1 MRKIYVMDAR
11 DRLKEF
17 LLAKGFVIE
26 QDEVYRAFGNRFL
39 EMCSNEICIQM
50 TRDRAVESIN
60 ICNINDRGSFYD
72 LARIKTFLLK
82 EDRLDGPREMDA
94 EVDFIEGHLDA
105 IREAFGEENYP
116 VTKARLE
123 ELGPSV

>member
-1 MRKIYVMDAR
+1 MKKIYVMDAR

-50 TRDRAVESIN
+50 TRERSVESIGV
-60 ICNINDRGSFYD
+60 CNIKDRDSFYHLD
-72 LARIKTFLLK
+72 QIRTFLWK
-82 EDRLDGPREMDA
+82 ENRLDGPRDMDA

-116 VTKARLE
+116 VTKAGLKN
-123 ELGPSV
+123 